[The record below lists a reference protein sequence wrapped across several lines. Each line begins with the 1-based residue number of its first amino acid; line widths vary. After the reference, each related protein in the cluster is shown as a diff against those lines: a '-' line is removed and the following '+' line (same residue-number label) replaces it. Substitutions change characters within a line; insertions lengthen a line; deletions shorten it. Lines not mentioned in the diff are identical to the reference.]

1 MIFRS
6 FHDSDYRGFFVR
18 LNDSVH
24 FVSDEEV
31 DRADGSIY
39 KALINNPYNPLPV
52 IDHRSAYFDQ
62 QFILLMR

>member
-6 FHDSDYRGFFVR
+6 FHDSDYRGFFIR

-31 DRADGSIY
+31 DRSGGSIY
-39 KALINNPYNPLPV
+39 KALLNSESTFPV
-52 IDHRSAYFDQ
+52 IEHRSVYFNQ
-62 QFILLMR
+62 QYKLLMR